1 MMFTL
6 SCCVAYCIS
15 MSVVCGYFAFNLKPF
30 TGLESGTSC
39 YAISTANSPVEANT
53 QGA

>member
-1 MMFTL
+1 MFTL

-15 MSVVCGYFAFNLKPF
+15 MTVVCGYFAFNSKNF
-30 TGLESGTSC
+30 TSFESGTSC

-53 QGA
+53 LGS